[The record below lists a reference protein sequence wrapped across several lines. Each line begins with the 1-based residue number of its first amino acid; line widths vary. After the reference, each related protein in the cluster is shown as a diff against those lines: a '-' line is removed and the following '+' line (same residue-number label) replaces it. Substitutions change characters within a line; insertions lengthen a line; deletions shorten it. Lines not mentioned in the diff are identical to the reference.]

1 MENITMIAAVGKN
14 LELGKDNRLL
24 WPLKEDLHFF
34 RENTMGKPIIMGFKT
49 FASLPRLLSGR
60 KHIVLT
66 RKNIASSQDITI
78 VNSLDDLLTYI
89 ANYQKEVMVIG
100 GASIY
105 KEMLPYASKML
116 LTEIDK
122 TAPADAFF
130 PNFSKDEWNST
141 IVGEGIENSVQYKHL
156 VYTRKSL

>member
-1 MENITMIAAVGKN
+1 MENITMIAAAGKN

-34 RENTMGKPIIMGFKT
+34 HENTMGKPIIMGFKT
-49 FASLPRLLSGR
+49 FTSLPRLLSGR

-78 VNSLDDLLTYI
+78 LNSLDDLLTYI
-89 ANYQKEVMVIG
+89 ADYQKEVMVIG

-105 KEMLPYASKML
+105 KKMLPYASKML

-122 TAPADAFF
+122 TSTADAFF

-141 IVGEGIENSVQYKHL
+141 IVGEGIENSIHYKHM